1 MAMQYLERE
10 LRRTGDSH
18 DAERA
23 DHVAAM
29 LKARGQD
36 LPLTLK
42 TVVGLEGQAMNLII
56 SSDPIMEARDL
67 TASDFFRSKSR
78 DAGLSMSDISKQVGV
93 SESTLSRALKNN
105 KFEGRLKPKL
115 PQIFASLNMS
125 EADINMF
132 TYLTSSPAIGDI
144 KSK

>member
-1 MAMQYLERE
+1 
-10 LRRTGDSH
+10 
-18 DAERA
+18 
-23 DHVAAM
+23 
-29 LKARGQD
+29 
-36 LPLTLK
+36 
-42 TVVGLEGQAMNLII
+42 
-56 SSDPIMEARDL
+56 
-67 TASDFFRSKSR
+67 
-78 DAGLSMSDISKQVGV
+78 MSDISKQVGV